1 MPAAVCPGCQRLN
14 PDHFEYC
21 YSCGR
26 SLSELNPGSMIAAR
40 YEVVG
45 LLGKGGMG
53 LVYRAIDTVLDE
65 EVAIKVLR
73 PDLGSNTE
81 MVRRFRS
88 EIKLARRVS
97 HPNVAR
103 IHDYGE
109 DAGLIYI
116 SMALLEGVDLKQ
128 LLADHPEGLPP
139 EQAFDAVQQAAAGL
153 KAIHDVGIIHRDLKT
168 PNLILDPSGVVR
180 LMDFGIAKEA
190 MSRQRG
196 LTATGEVIGSPHYMS
211 PEQCQGKTLDLRSDL
226 YALGI
231 VAFELFTGQVPFQG
245 KTLVETVL
253 MQISNQPPFSGPIGS
268 RIPPSAVPVLKKA
281 LAKAPEDRFA
291 SCGEMIEALRVAREG
306 GAPDQRAER
315 ATPPAAT
322 PSPPAATPAAD
333 PTGPLQP
340 PEERRAH
347 GRLPIPLD
355 VMLRRLDAEGA
366 LIEEERTVAEN
377 VSRRGIRVVTSMT
390 AARVRDT
397 VEVEELGG
405 DFRSRAVVRY
415 AELSGQIVRLGLEF
429 TERNAPDRLV
439 QEDELSTGRR
449 GRLPTGARRP

>member
-1 MPAAVCPGCQRLN
+1 MPAAICPGCQRLN
-14 PDHFEYC
+14 PDHFEHC

-26 SLSELNPGSMIAAR
+26 TLSELSPGSTIAAR

-109 DAGLIYI
+109 DAGLVYI
-116 SMALLEGVDLKQ
+116 SMALLEGVDLKR
-128 LLADHPEGLPP
+128 LLADHPEGLPS
-139 EQAFDAVQQAAAGL
+139 EEAFDAVLQAAAGL

-168 PNLILDPSGVVR
+168 PNLIRDPSGVIR
-180 LMDFGIAKEA
+180 LMDFGIAKET

-196 LTATGEVIGSPHYMS
+196 LTATGEVMGSPHYMS
-211 PEQCQGKTLDLRSDL
+211 PEQCQGKALDVRSDL

-253 MQISNQPPFSGPIGS
+253 MQIRNQPPFGGPIGS
-268 RIPPSAVPVLKKA
+268 RIPPTVVPVLQKA
-281 LAKAPEDRFA
+281 LAKAPEDRFG
-291 SCGEMIEALRVAREG
+291 SCGEMIEALREA
-306 GAPDQRAER
+306 GAGLGQGPE
-315 ATPPAAT
+315 TPPPPDAG
-322 PSPPAATPAAD
+322 PPPPAVSPGLD
-333 PTGPLQP
+333 PTGPWLATK
-340 PEERRAH
+340 ERRAH
-347 GRLPIPLD
+347 GRLPIPVD
-355 VMLRRLDAEGA
+355 VMLRRLDADGGV
-366 LIEEERTVAEN
+366 IEEERTVAEN
-377 VSRRGIRVVTSMT
+377 ISRRGIRVVTSMVS
-390 AARVRDT
+390 ARVGDT
-397 VEVEELGG
+397 VEVEELDG

-415 AELSGQIVRLGLEF
+415 VHLSGAIVRLGLEF

-439 QEDELSTGRR
+439 PDDELSTGRR
-449 GRLPTGARRP
+449 GRIPTGARRP

>member
-14 PDHFEYC
+14 PDHFEAC

-26 SLSELNPGSMIAAR
+26 SLSQLSPGSTIAAR

-53 LVYRAIDTVLDE
+53 LVYKAIDTVLDE
-65 EVAIKVLR
+65 TVAIKVLR
-73 PDLGSNTE
+73 PDLCSNTE

-109 DAGLIYI
+109 DAGLVYI
-116 SMALLEGVDLKQ
+116 SMALLEGVDLKR
-128 LLADHPEGLPP
+128 LLADHPDGLPP
-139 EQAFDAVQQAAAGL
+139 EQALDAVLQAAAGL
-153 KAIHDVGIIHRDLKT
+153 RAIHDVGIIHRDLKT
-168 PNLILDPSGVVR
+168 PNLIRDPSGVVR

-196 LTATGEVIGSPHYMS
+196 LTATGEVMGSPHYMS
-211 PEQCQGKTLDLRSDL
+211 PEQCQGKPLDIRSDL

-231 VAFELFTGQVPFQG
+231 VAWELFTGELPFQG
-245 KTLVETVL
+245 KTLVATVF
-253 MQISNQPPFSGPIGS
+253 MQIRDEPPFGSPSGS
-268 RIPPSAVPVLKKA
+268 RIPPKVVPVLRKA
-281 LAKAPEDRFA
+281 LAKAPEDRFV
-291 SCGEMIEALRVAREG
+291 SCGEMIEALREARG
-306 GAPDQRAER
+306 R
-315 ATPPAAT
+315 PAAD
-322 PSPPAATPAAD
+322 PGQGPEVPPPEASPEVD
-333 PTGPLQP
+333 PTGPLSTS
-340 PEERRAH
+340 EERRAH

-355 VMLRRLDAEGA
+355 VMLRRLDAVGEV
-366 LIEEERTVAEN
+366 IEEERTVAEN
-377 VSRRGIRVVTSMT
+377 ISRKGIRVVTSMT
-390 AARVRDT
+390 SAGVGDT

-405 DFRSRAVVRY
+405 DFKSRAVVRY
-415 AELSGQIVRLGLEF
+415 AQRSVQVVRLGLEL

-439 QEDELSTGRR
+439 PDDELSTGRR
-449 GRLPTGARRP
+449 GRIPTGSRRP